1 MPVQLEVGQVLAA
14 RYELLR
20 RLTQGATSEVW
31 LARDRASGTDRVL
44 KFLAGDGSGEAE
56 ARERFMGIAGLQR
69 ELKHPHLLGCEEVF
83 LEPRPFTVC
92 PWLERGDL
100 RALRGRPWQE
110 LLPLLEGVAS
120 GLAAIHQRGLVH
132 GDLKPANVL
141 LGDDGRALISDFG
154 TAAPVGSASAAL
166 PRSPFAT
173 SPERMRGEPV
183 SPADDVYAFGA
194 LAYELLAGYPPFYPQ
209 ASRERVLSEPVAPL
223 ADRVVL
229 PPALERLV
237 LRCLAKS
244 TDERPADGMAILREL
259 RDIGRDA
266 ALEEAPAQVAPRRAP
281 VLQAPAET
289 SAAIEPQW
297 RRPAT
302 GGPSAEDLRR
312 QGFRRGLV
320 AAALI
325 GLLAVAAFVFLAL
338 PRLVEHPAPVV
349 ESAPAPQ
356 APAQPEAPAGA
367 PDLAA
372 LAEQKSEFDELRAA
386 LGERLGQLEARSAQR
401 WAADEL
407 AAARRQLAAAD
418 AAAADRRYGDGL
430 AALKAVGE
438 QFDAIDRLAGTR
450 LEESLAAGALA
461 LAEGRSTDARTS
473 FELASLIDPGSA
485 AAQRGLK
492 RAASLD
498 EVLRLLAEGRAMEAE
513 GRADAAVDLYQQALH
528 LDPETTAARES
539 VARIRA
545 EANSAEFARAVAAG
559 LTALESGQLDA
570 ARDAFRRAERLRP
583 GSTEARD
590 GLAAVERAAG
600 QASIEGHLMAARAA
614 EQSERWS
621 IALEEY
627 RKALALDPRLL
638 PAQQGVERTEP
649 RAQLAAEVEVY
660 LTRPERLSSGEV
672 RAAAR
677 AALQRA
683 RAVSSGGPVLA
694 GQIAQLERLITAAET
709 PVRVALS
716 SDNATDVTI
725 YRIGRLGAFERKD
738 MELLPGRYT
747 IVGSRAGFR
756 DVRREIVVRAGG
768 MPDTVVIR
776 CEEPI

>member
-20 RLTQGATSEVW
+20 RLAQGAASEVW
-31 LARDRASGTDRVL
+31 LARDRASTTDCVL
-44 KFLAGDGSGEAE
+44 KFLAEDGSGEAE

-69 ELKHPHLLGCEEVF
+69 ELQHPNLLGCEEVF

-92 PWLERGDL
+92 PWLSRGDL

-110 LLPLLEGVAS
+110 LLPLLEGVAA
-120 GLAAIHQRGLVH
+120 GLAAVHERGLVH

-154 TAAPVGSASAAL
+154 AAAPVGSASAAL

-173 SPERMRGEPV
+173 SPQRMRGEPV

-209 ASRERVLSEPVAPL
+209 ASRERVLSESVAPL

-244 TDERPADGMAILREL
+244 TDERPADCLAILEEL
-259 RDIGRDA
+259 RNIKSDSA
-266 ALEEAPAQVAPRRAP
+266 QETAPARVVPKAP

-297 RRPAT
+297 HRPAT

-325 GLLAVAAFVFLAL
+325 GLLAVAAFVFLGL
-338 PRLVEHPAPVV
+338 PRLVENQAPVAA
-349 ESAPAPQ
+349 SAPAPQ
-356 APAQPEAPAGA
+356 APAQPEAPAGS

-372 LAEQKSEFDELRAA
+372 LAEQKSEFEELRAA
-386 LGERLGQLEARSAQR
+386 LGERLAQLEARSAQR
-401 WAADEL
+401 WAGDEL

-418 AAAADRRYGDGL
+418 AAAANRRYEDGL
-430 AALKAVGE
+430 AALKAAGE

-450 LEESLAAGALA
+450 LDEALAAGALA
-461 LAEGRSTDARTS
+461 LTEGRSADARAS
-473 FELASLIDPGSA
+473 FELASQIDPSSA
-485 AAQRGLK
+485 TAQRGLK
-492 RAASLD
+492 RAATLD

-513 GRADAAVDLYQQALH
+513 GRADAAVDLYEQALR
-528 LDPETTAARES
+528 LDPDTTAARES

-545 EANSAEFARAVAAG
+545 EASNAEFARAVAQG
-559 LTALESGQLDA
+559 LAALESGQLDA
-570 ARDAFRRAERLRP
+570 AREAFRRAERLRP
-583 GSTEARD
+583 GSAEARD
-590 GLAAVERAAG
+590 GLAAIERAAG
-600 QASIEGHLMAARAA
+600 QASIEDHLAAARAA
-614 EQSERWS
+614 EQGERWS
-621 IALEEY
+621 LALEEY

-638 PAQQGVERTEP
+638 PAQQGVERAEP
-649 RAQLAAEVEVY
+649 RAQLAAEIEVY

-683 RAVSSGGPVLA
+683 RTVSPGGPVLA
-694 GQIAQLERLITAAET
+694 GQITQLERLITAAET

-747 IVGSRAGFR
+747 IVGSRSGFR

-768 MPDTVVIR
+768 MPDTIVIR